1 MPWVRNERSALAG
14 VKSTSYGEN
23 VVMLEH
29 VAGLGA
35 DEALLADGAG
45 RLCEGITANVFVALG
60 GVLTTPSRA
69 SGCLPG
75 VIRQVLLD
83 AGVATEADLPM
94 SVVHEADEVFLT
106 SSLRGVTP
114 VSHVD
119 GRALRTTGALTA
131 DAARALA
138 DAVSADLATRR
149 R

>member
-1 MPWVRNERSALAG
+1 M
-14 VKSTSYGEN
+14 KSTSYGEN
-23 VVMLEH
+23 VVVLEH

-35 DEALLADGAG
+35 DEALLANSAG
-45 RLCEGITANVFVALG
+45 RLCEGITTNVFVALG
-60 GVLTTPSRA
+60 GVLTTPSRTRDA
-69 SGCLPG
+69 SPG
-75 VIRQVLLD
+75 STREVLLD

-119 GRALRTTGALTA
+119 GRALRTAGALTA